1 MRPWAAVR
9 VAAFLPVRAR
19 CGGGFMK
26 DMADITTLLRAA
38 GNGDRLAADRVID
51 LLYADLRQLARA
63 RLRASGELTLLD
75 TTALVHESYLRLQRA
90 GSVEFADRKHYLA
103 YAAKVMRNVVVDTV
117 RERAAGRR
125 GGEAPHVTL
134 NTEVGSAVAADNDDV
149 LRVHEALDEL
159 AALDER
165 LAQVVEMRYFAG
177 LSEAEIAGC
186 LGVTERTVQRDWR
199 KARTLLSAA
208 LLR

>member
-1 MRPWAAVR
+1 MN
-9 VAAFLPVRAR
+9 
-19 CGGGFMK
+19 
-26 DMADITTLLRAA
+26 DTADITTLLRAA
-38 GNGDRLAADRVID
+38 GNGDRQAADRVID
-51 LLYADLRQLARA
+51 LLYADLRQVARA
-63 RLRASGELTLLD
+63 RLRAAGELTLLD

-90 GSVEFADRKHYLA
+90 GSVEFADRKHFLA
-103 YAAKVMRNVVVDTV
+103 YAAKVMRNVIVDTV
-117 RERAAGRR
+117 RERSADRR

-134 NTEVGSAVAADNDDV
+134 NTEVGSAVPADDNEEV

-177 LSEAEIAGC
+177 LSEAEIADC

-199 KARTLLSAA
+199 KARALLSTA
-208 LLR
+208 LLK

>member
-1 MRPWAAVR
+1 MN
-9 VAAFLPVRAR
+9 
-19 CGGGFMK
+19 
-26 DMADITTLLRAA
+26 DMADITSLLRAA
-38 GNGDRLAADRVID
+38 ANGDRQAADLVIRH
-51 LLYADLRQLARA
+51 LYADLRQVARA

-90 GSVEFADRKHYLA
+90 GGVEFADRKHFLA
-103 YAAKVMRNVVVDTV
+103 YAAKVMRNVVVDAV
-117 RERAAGRR
+117 RERAAERR

-134 NTEVGSAVAADNDDV
+134 NTEVGTAVPAHGDDDV

-177 LSEAEIAGC
+177 LSEAEIADC

-199 KARTLLSAA
+199 KARALLSTTLLK
-208 LLR
+208 